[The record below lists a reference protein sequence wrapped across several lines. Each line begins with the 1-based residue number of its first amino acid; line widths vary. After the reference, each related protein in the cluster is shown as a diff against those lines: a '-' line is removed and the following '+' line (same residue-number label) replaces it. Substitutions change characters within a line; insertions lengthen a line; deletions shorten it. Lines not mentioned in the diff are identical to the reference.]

1 MNVKNVFKTQF
12 QEQYV
17 EMMELHIKIP
27 VSCYVQVVRSQT
39 WKQNQNVI
47 DHVHVHQHVKMNVL
61 SVERNHHHE
70 WKKYVEL
77 MELHIQ
83 IPVS

>member
-1 MNVKNVFKTQF
+1 
-12 QEQYV
+12 
-17 EMMELHIKIP
+17 MMESHIKIP

-47 DHVHVHQHVKMNVL
+47 DHVHVHQHVKMNVM
-61 SVERNHHHE
+61 SVERNQHHQ
-70 WKKYVEL
+70 KKYAEL